1 MVGGWCAGQ
10 SVPLPAACAGLVLCP
25 WFSPDGA
32 GVWSQQGLQDGAA
45 LAVAAFRVY
54 APPRPGCRF
63 SRSLGPLTRDL
74 ALVANASRAE
84 PGSYRGRSR
93 ERPQVLDVQAKLCRG
108 SRWALE
114 SRLMLSPLPMVVTAQ
129 KPSDVPPCWGLR
141 FWAVAKA
148 CRNHTPDTRHQVKKK
163 GHIARHNAEK

>member
-63 SRSLGPLTRDL
+63 SRSLGPLPRVL
-74 ALVANASRAE
+74 ALVAYASRAE

-93 ERPQVLDVQAKLCRG
+93 EQPQALDVQAKLCRG

-114 SRLMLSPLPMVVTAQ
+114 SRLMLSPLPVMVTAQ
-129 KPSDVPPCWGLR
+129 KPAGLPTSR
-141 FWAVAKA
+141 GFVLGSTKKRAAIIPDSRRALNMAKLL
-148 CRNHTPDTRHQVKKK
+148 
-163 GHIARHNAEK
+163 ILSS

>member
-1 MVGGWCAGQ
+1 MVCWAKRSLTRLMQ
-10 SVPLPAACAGLVLCP
+10 GLELCP

-63 SRSLGPLTRDL
+63 SRSLGPLPRVL

-129 KPSDVPPCWGLR
+129 KPSDVSIVLGASLLGSRQSVPQSYPRHPPTG
-141 FWAVAKA
+141 
-148 CRNHTPDTRHQVKKK
+148 QKK
-163 GHIARHNAEK
+163 RPYCPT

>member
-1 MVGGWCAGQ
+1 MCWAKRSLTRLMQ
-10 SVPLPAACAGLVLCP
+10 GLELCP

-63 SRSLGPLTRDL
+63 SRSLGPLPRVL
-74 ALVANASRAE
+74 ALVAYASRAE

-114 SRLMLSPLPMVVTAQ
+114 SRLMLSPLPMMVTAQ
-129 KPSDVPPCWGLR
+129 KPSDVGSVPGVSLLGSRQSVPQSYPRHPPTG
-141 FWAVAKA
+141 
-148 CRNHTPDTRHQVKKK
+148 QKK
-163 GHIARHNAEK
+163 RPYCPT

>member
-63 SRSLGPLTRDL
+63 SRSLGPLPRVL
-74 ALVANASRAE
+74 ALVAYASRAE

-114 SRLMLSPLPMVVTAQ
+114 SRLMLSPLLCEVTAQ
-129 KPSDVPPCWGLR
+129 KPRRFADLAGFR
-141 FWAVAKA
+141 FWAAPKA
-148 CRNHTPDTRHQVKKK
+148 CCNHTRQPPRLGNNKTTHFVIVK
-163 GHIARHNAEK
+163 

>member
-63 SRSLGPLTRDL
+63 SRSLGPLARVL
-74 ALVANASRAE
+74 ALVAYASRAE

-114 SRLMLSPLPMVVTAQ
+114 SRLMLSPLPRMATAQ
-129 KPSDVPPCWGLR
+129 KPSDVSACWGLR
-141 FWAVAKA
+141 FWSVAKA
-148 CRNHTPDTRHQVKKK
+148 CRHHTPQPPRLEHGQTANFGIVK
-163 GHIARHNAEK
+163 

>member
-1 MVGGWCAGQ
+1 MCWAKRSLTRLMQ
-10 SVPLPAACAGLVLCP
+10 GLELCP

-63 SRSLGPLTRDL
+63 SRSLGPLARVL
-74 ALVANASRAE
+74 ALVAYASRAE

-129 KPSDVPPCWGLR
+129 KPSDVSSVLGASLLGSRQSVPQSYPT
-141 FWAVAKA
+141 AAA
-148 CRNHTPDTRHQVKKK
+148 M
-163 GHIARHNAEK
+163 

>member
-1 MVGGWCAGQ
+1 MCWAKRSLTRLMQ
-10 SVPLPAACAGLVLCP
+10 GLELCP

-63 SRSLGPLTRDL
+63 SRSLGPLPRVL

-129 KPSDVPPCWGLR
+129 KPSDVSSVLGASLLGSRQSVPQSYPT
-141 FWAVAKA
+141 AAA
-148 CRNHTPDTRHQVKKK
+148 M
-163 GHIARHNAEK
+163 

>member
-1 MVGGWCAGQ
+1 MQ
-10 SVPLPAACAGLVLCP
+10 GLELCP

-63 SRSLGPLTRDL
+63 SRSLGPLPRVL
-74 ALVANASRAE
+74 ALVAYASRAE
-84 PGSYRGRSR
+84 PGSYRG
-93 ERPQVLDVQAKLCRG
+93 EVVNRPQALDVQAKLCRG

-129 KPSDVPPCWGLR
+129 KPSDVVACWGLR

-148 CRNHTPDTRHQVKKK
+148 CRNHTRQPPRLEHGQTANFVIVK
-163 GHIARHNAEK
+163 